1 MASYLGRRKFLATL
15 LGGAAAWP
23 LAAGAQ
29 QGGGMR
35 RIGVLMGTA
44 QNDPDQKTSL
54 AALVEGLAAL
64 DWRDGRNIH
73 IEYRW
78 AAGDPEQLRTYA
90 AELGAL
96 SLEVALTQGTPA
108 TAALRQATP
117 TIPIVFVSVTDP
129 VGSGLVV
136 NLAHPGGNIT
146 GFSNYETS
154 MGGKW
159 LATLRE
165 IAPNVKRAAVLV
177 NPENV
182 GVARLVQGM
191 NSAASRLRV
200 ELNPAPVRDAAAIEH
215 AIEAF
220 AAREGGGLMVVAD
233 FITLVHRDL
242 IVSMATQHR
251 LPSAFSERSFVAV
264 GGLVS
269 YGVDRAELFR
279 RAASYIDRIL
289 RGANPADLPVQQPTK
304 FELII
309 NLKTAKA
316 LGLEVPL
323 QLQQLADEVI
333 E

>member
-54 AALVEGLAAL
+54 AALLEGLAAL

-96 SLEVALTQGTPA
+96 SLEVVLTQGTPA
-108 TAALRQATP
+108 TAALRQAAS

-182 GVARLVQGM
+182 GVARLGQ
-191 NSAASRLRV
+191 R
-200 ELNPAPVRDAAAIEH
+200 
-215 AIEAF
+215 F
-220 AAREGGGLMVVAD
+220 
-233 FITLVHRDL
+233 
-242 IVSMATQHR
+242 
-251 LPSAFSERSFVAV
+251 
-264 GGLVS
+264 
-269 YGVDRAELFR
+269 
-279 RAASYIDRIL
+279 
-289 RGANPADLPVQQPTK
+289 
-304 FELII
+304 
-309 NLKTAKA
+309 
-316 LGLEVPL
+316 
-323 QLQQLADEVI
+323 
-333 E
+333 

>member
-54 AALVEGLAAL
+54 AALLEGLAAL

-96 SLEVALTQGTPA
+96 SLEVVLTQGTPA
-108 TAALRQATP
+108 TAALRQAAS

-182 GVARLVQGM
+182 GVARLVQEM
-191 NSAASRLRV
+191 SS
-200 ELNPAPVRDAAAIEH
+200 
-215 AIEAF
+215 

-233 FITLVHRDL
+233 FITLAHRDL

-251 LPSAFSERSFVAV
+251 LPSTFSERSFVAV

-269 YGVDRAELFR
+269 YGLIGRSCFGAQRPTLI
-279 RAASYIDRIL
+279 AS
-289 RGANPADLPVQQPTK
+289 
-304 FELII
+304 
-309 NLKTAKA
+309 
-316 LGLEVPL
+316 
-323 QLQQLADEVI
+323 
-333 E
+333 

>member
-1 MASYLGRRKFLATL
+1 MTPSGLREHSLDLPIGLRHRLGDGNVVSFLHCMNDPQPEGHMASHVGRRKFLAT

-54 AALVEGLAAL
+54 AALLEGLAAL

-96 SLEVALTQGTPA
+96 SLEVVLTQGTPA
-108 TAALRQATP
+108 TAALRQAAS

-154 MGGKW
+154 MGG
-159 LATLRE
+159 
-165 IAPNVKRAAVLV
+165 
-177 NPENV
+177 
-182 GVARLVQGM
+182 
-191 NSAASRLRV
+191 
-200 ELNPAPVRDAAAIEH
+200 
-215 AIEAF
+215 
-220 AAREGGGLMVVAD
+220 
-233 FITLVHRDL
+233 
-242 IVSMATQHR
+242 
-251 LPSAFSERSFVAV
+251 
-264 GGLVS
+264 
-269 YGVDRAELFR
+269 
-279 RAASYIDRIL
+279 
-289 RGANPADLPVQQPTK
+289 
-304 FELII
+304 
-309 NLKTAKA
+309 
-316 LGLEVPL
+316 
-323 QLQQLADEVI
+323 
-333 E
+333 